1 MCKCENVQIVAFVR
15 AVIKTL
21 NHLYIL
27 TFTKH
32 SHICTFAHLH
42 ILTFTKHLHIITI
55 L

>member
-32 SHICTFAHLH
+32 LH
-42 ILTFTKHLHIITI
+42 IKQVIS
-55 L
+55 